1 MDSEPKSKNAG
12 EKDIFGRTLVLR
24 ILSKNSCRCR
34 VFCRWCSS
42 RRRRIQYTSLSSEW
56 SSSSSRGG
64 RCLRRQHWKQRGR
77 HDMRKGK
84 KMANTNPKRET
95 RVSITWGN
103 PVEVCCF
110 DGPTW
115 QSNNTSLACTEHGS
129 WKWVRIRGWSVTQ
142 FIAVPFWHLTVW
154 KSLLNVM
161 CANFGWQL

>member
-1 MDSEPKSKNAG
+1 MHSEPKSTVNLGDLDVPWSWEYYPKILVVVESFVVGALHDVDESSTLHCLPNYHPPHQEAG
-12 EKDIFGRTLVLR
+12 AVYVDNIGNNVVDMTCEKER
-24 ILSKNSCRCR
+24 
-34 VFCRWCSS
+34 
-42 RRRRIQYTSLSSEW
+42 
-56 SSSSSRGG
+56 
-64 RCLRRQHWKQRGR
+64 
-77 HDMRKGK
+77 
-84 KMANTNPKRET
+84 KMANTNPKREC

-142 FIAVPFWHLTVW
+142 IIAVPFWHLTVW